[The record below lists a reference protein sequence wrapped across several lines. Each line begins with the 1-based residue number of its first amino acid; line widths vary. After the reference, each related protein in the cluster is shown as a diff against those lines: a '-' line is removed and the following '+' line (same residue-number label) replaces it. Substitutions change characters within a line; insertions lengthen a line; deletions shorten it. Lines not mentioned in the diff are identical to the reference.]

1 MPKMPEKISTAGSYS
16 IATILLGIAHWLQG
30 VDWQQVAV
38 ISAFILGI
46 ATYLTNIYF
55 QRRQTRAIEA
65 AAREG
70 KTIIPRPE

>member
-1 MPKMPEKISTAGSYS
+1 MFKMPEKLSTAGSYS
-16 IATILLGIAHWLQG
+16 IAGILLGIAHWLQG

-46 ATYLTNIYF
+46 ATYFTNIYF
-55 QRRQTRAIEA
+55 QRRQLKIMAD

-70 KTIIPRPE
+70 KLIIPRPE